1 MQPSIFLYSDQEKM
15 YDTDNILI
23 QMRKGIL
30 EYLILLIIS
39 KGEVYASDIISGLQ
53 KYDLL
58 IVEGTLY
65 PLLSRLKKDQLLTY
79 SWVESSSWPPRKYYK
94 LTPLGKQVMKK
105 MEQTRNQ
112 LNTAILW
119 IQNL

>member
-1 MQPSIFLYSDQEKM
+1 M
-15 YDTDNILI
+15 YDTDKIEI

-58 IVEGTLY
+58 VVEWTLY
-65 PLLSRLKKDQLLTY
+65 PLLSRLRKDQLLTY
-79 SWVESSSWPPRKYYK
+79 SWVESTSWPPRKYYK
-94 LTPLGKQVMKK
+94 LTASGKQVMKK
-105 MEQTRNQ
+105 MEHTWSQ
-112 LNTAILW
+112 LNTAILG
-119 IQNL
+119 IQKL

>member
-1 MQPSIFLYSDQEKM
+1 MLM
-15 YDTDNILI
+15 YDTDNIAI

-79 SWVESSSWPPRKYYK
+79 SWVESVSGPPRKYYK

-105 MEQTRNQ
+105 MEHTRNQ